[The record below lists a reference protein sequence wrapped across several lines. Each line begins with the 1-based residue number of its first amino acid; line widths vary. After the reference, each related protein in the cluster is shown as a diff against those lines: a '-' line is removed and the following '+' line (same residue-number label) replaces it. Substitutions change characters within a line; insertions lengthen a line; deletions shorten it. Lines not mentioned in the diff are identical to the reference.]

1 MNKKLPRR
9 KCKECGLECNRPEKF
24 YCNNKC
30 QVKYKNREKIYNW
43 LKGKDKGYTGN
54 GMIRP
59 FIRKYLIGVSNNRCN
74 KCGWNKKN
82 PITFADISNCID
94 AFIKQVLPK
103 LTSPALFIR

>member
-1 MNKKLPRR
+1 MLYN
-9 KCKECGLECNRPEKF
+9 KF

-74 KCGWNKKN
+74 KCGWNWN
-82 PITFADISNCID
+82 TAQID
-94 AFIKQVLPK
+94 PK
-103 LTSPALFIR
+103 DMYVCHKCGENNKEFYFPSDDEDDSCNDSLSC